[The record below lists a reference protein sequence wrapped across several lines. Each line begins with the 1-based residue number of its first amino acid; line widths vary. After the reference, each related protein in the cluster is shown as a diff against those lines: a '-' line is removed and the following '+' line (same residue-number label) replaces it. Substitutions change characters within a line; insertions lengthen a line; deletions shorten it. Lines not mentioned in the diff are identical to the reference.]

1 MPKGSARFDT
11 YMPSLRVGPTHL
23 IEVVVVD
30 GVGQAQLGLQGLVCF
45 PARDHLSGGV
55 EVQKKETERVES
67 MRRGVDG
74 KEKRESRRAL
84 VHGGSLFAEVGCRY
98 KVAGQKKRQIKP

>member
-1 MPKGSARFDT
+1 M
-11 YMPSLRVGPTHL
+11 

-45 PARDHLSGGV
+45 PARDHLGI
-55 EVQKKETERVES
+55 EVQKACEKERERAES
-67 MRRGVDG
+67 MSQGVDG

-98 KVAGQKKRQIKP
+98 KVAGHKKRQIKP